1 MPNILQIIFL
11 ISFIQRQI
19 YQNTYDYNNLVFTA
33 TNITAYYAH

>member
-19 YQNTYDYNNLVFTA
+19 YQNTYDYNN
-33 TNITAYYAH
+33 YS